1 MTSATSSQPI
11 PPTVQSSASDGERSY
26 MVATMLSLFLG
37 YFGVDRFY
45 MGQIGRGLGKLFTFG
60 GFGIWYTIDL
70 VLIATGAARDA
81 DNRTLVGYDRSHKTA
96 WVIIGVLW
104 LLNMI
109 GALLYIGIVALV
121 FILAG
126 NGFGA

>member
-1 MTSATSSQPI
+1 MTSSTSSQPI
-11 PPTVQSSASDGERSY
+11 PPTTQTLPTDGERSY
-26 MVATMLSLFLG
+26 MVDTMLSFFLG

-81 DNRTLVGYDRSHKTA
+81 DNRTLVGYGRNHKTA
-96 WVIIGVLW
+96 WIIIGVLW
-104 LLNMI
+104 LLNML
-109 GALLYIGIVALV
+109 GALLYIGVVMLIFLITAQ
-121 FILAG
+121 AT
-126 NGFGA
+126 